1 MKANTLVV
9 FTLLAM
15 LMVST
20 LACGGGAKE
29 HGVTVPPITG
39 YTTYTDEANG
49 FSISYPENWNAVQ
62 RLETP
67 ERSEVA
73 FVDPRFC
80 CSTPVGVS
88 VVKEELPHGMSVVEY
103 FESGLSLLTSTYQW
117 YTNISQEQATLD
129 EGTAIKH
136 VYTGGFYRFDANIEF
151 YLVEGSKGWVMTSRV
166 SPPLEEQYEL
176 VFDTMVNSFRLL
188 DKT

>member
-20 LACGGGAKE
+20 PACGGGAKE

-39 YTTYTDEANG
+39 YMRYTDEANG

-67 ERSEVA
+67 EKSEVA

-80 CSTPVGVS
+80 CSAPAGIT
-88 VVKEELPHGMSVVEY
+88 VVKEELPRGMSVTEY
-103 FESGLSLLTSTYQW
+103 FELGLSLVTSTYQW
-117 YTNISQEQATLD
+117 YTSISQEQTTLD
-129 EGTAIKH
+129 DGTAIKH
-136 VYTGGFYRFDANIEF
+136 VYTGGFDRFAAKHTGF
-151 YLVEGSKGWVMTSRV
+151 YVVKGSKGWVMTSMV
-166 SPPLEEQYEL
+166 SPALEEQYEL
-176 VFDTMVNSFRLL
+176 VFDAMVNSFRLL
-188 DKT
+188 D